1 MVPRLPALLRLA
13 LALLLLTAGGCVS
26 TPLPRFA
33 IPAEAAAHPSA
44 ARNLAVLDR
53 VWGLV
58 ADQHFD
64 PARDATE
71 WAAAARRF
79 GPAAV
84 AAPDETA
91 LYRVL
96 REMLAPVADSHT
108 RVFTPREVAERRAAA
123 RPRAGFG
130 LLRIEDEWVVSEVIP
145 ASPAAAAG
153 VRLGW
158 LVRSRAGIPLGRNP
172 DFRAQMGET
181 LEWEFLDGA
190 DRSVRLNLT
199 AQAITTAPRREV
211 RVLPGGVVV
220 LRFDAFDGQTRRWLS
235 SRLREY
241 REAPR
246 LLLDLRQNPGGET
259 LSLGIIVGE
268 FFPEAVDCG
277 TFISRGGWRAAKSSW
292 SWGSA
297 RYPGPLAILVGPGTG
312 SAAEIFAAVLQEH
325 GRARV
330 VGTKTP
336 GAVLA
341 SQFYALPDGGQL
353 QLSREDYVTPRG
365 RRLEGAGV
373 RPDVELRPTLA
384 QWRAGE
390 DPMLVAAAKLL
401 GAAAP

>member
-1 MVPRLPALLRLA
+1 LA
-13 LALLLLTAGGCVS
+13 
-26 TPLPRFA
+26 
-33 IPAEAAAHPSA
+33 
-44 ARNLAVLDR
+44 
-53 VWGLV
+53 
-58 ADQHFD
+58 
-64 PARDATE
+64 
-71 WAAAARRF
+71 
-79 GPAAV
+79 
-84 AAPDETA
+84 
-91 LYRVL
+91 
-96 REMLAPVADSHT
+96 
-108 RVFTPREVAERRAAA
+108 
-123 RPRAGFG
+123 
-130 LLRIEDEWVVSEVIP
+130 
-145 ASPAAAAG
+145 
-153 VRLGW
+153 
-158 LVRSRAGIPLGRNP
+158 
-172 DFRAQMGET
+172 
-181 LEWEFLDGA
+181 WEFLDGA

-220 LRFDAFDGQTRRWLS
+220 LRFDVFDGQTRRWLS

-241 REAPR
+241 REAPG

-277 TFISRGGWRAAKSSW
+277 TFISRGGRRAAKLSW

-390 DPMLVAAAKLL
+390 DPMLMAAV
-401 GAAAP
+401 GATQCRPRTPRSRIVTAVGSSSTPAT

>member
-1 MVPRLPALLRLA
+1 MVRRPPFCFRLA
-13 LALLLLTAGGCVS
+13 LPLLLLAAGGCVS

-33 IPAEAAAHPSA
+33 VPAEAAAHPSA
-44 ARNLAVLDR
+44 ARNLAVLER

-64 PARDATE
+64 ASRDAAE

-84 AAPDETA
+84 AAPDEAA
-91 LYRVL
+91 LYGVL

-108 RVFTPREVAERRAAA
+108 RVFTPREVTERRAPV

-130 LLRIEDEWVVSEVIP
+130 LLRIEEEWVVSEVVP
-145 ASPAAAAG
+145 ESPAAAAG
-153 VRLGW
+153 VRPGW
-158 LVRSRAGIPLGRNP
+158 LVRSRAGLPLGRNP
-172 DFRAQMGET
+172 DFRARLGET
-181 LEWEFLDGA
+181 FEWEFLDGA
-190 DRSVRLNLT
+190 DRPVRLSLS
-199 AQAITTAPRREV
+199 AEAITTAPRREA
-211 RVLPGGVVV
+211 RVLPDGVVV
-220 LRFDAFDGQTRRWLS
+220 LRFDAFDGPARRWLS
-235 SRLREY
+235 ARLREY
-241 REAPR
+241 REAPG
-246 LLLDLRQNPGGET
+246 LILDLRQNPGGET

-277 TFISRGGWRAAKSSW
+277 TFISRGGRRAAKSSW
-292 SWGSA
+292 TWGSA
-297 RYPGPLAILVGPGTG
+297 RHPGPVAILVGPGTG

-341 SQFYALPDGGQL
+341 SHFYALPDGGQL

-365 RRLEGAGV
+365 RRLEDAGV
-373 RPDVELRPTLA
+373 FPDLEVRPTLA
-384 QWRAGE
+384 QLRRGE
-390 DPMLVAAAKLL
+390 DPVLAAAASLL
-401 GAAAP
+401 EAAAP